1 MKHQH
6 QAARHRLSGWR
17 ALFIGLLPW
26 WALANTPP
34 HRIGFDNHETVTA
47 TLSTV
52 DINRLVV
59 ADDPIQNMSCPA
71 HLCTLSSQQQ
81 DQSGAVLL
89 SLNTQVP
96 FVLYVTTQSQK
107 NFGVRVQPQAVP
119 ARTTL
124 FEYRGMTLA
133 DSAFKPQAPYA
144 MQLATLLK
152 QMMRYQAGQLDRI
165 EGYQHQAITASD
177 QATVVAQAAAAA
189 VAQIPL
195 HVFASP
201 TFTGTVYRL
210 HNQSQTGQALAATA
224 FAGAT
229 VRAAA
234 VTQAQL
240 AVGETAL
247 LYLITRAGGATWSHG

>member
-6 QAARHRLSGWR
+6 QVARHRLSGWR
-17 ALFIGLLPW
+17 ALSIGLLPW
-26 WALANTPP
+26 LALANTPP

-52 DINRLVV
+52 DMNRLVV
-59 ADDPIQNMSCPA
+59 AADPIQNISCPA
-71 HLCTLSSQQQ
+71 HMCTLSAQQQ

-89 SLNTQVP
+89 SLNTQAP

-124 FEYRGMTLA
+124 FEYRGLTPA
-133 DSAFKPQAPYA
+133 ARAFTQQAPYA
-144 MQLATLLK
+144 TQLATLLK
-152 QMMRYQAGQLDRI
+152 QMMRFQAGRLARL
-165 EGYQHQAITASD
+165 EGYQHQAVTASD
-177 QATVVAQAAAAA
+177 QAAVVAQAATAA

-195 HVFASP
+195 HVFVSP
-201 TFTGTVYRL
+201 TLTGTVYRL
-210 HNQSQTGQALAATA
+210 HNQSQTAQALVATA
-224 FAGAT
+224 FANAT

-240 AVGETAL
+240 AVGESAL
-247 LYLITRAGGATWSHG
+247 LYLITRAGGASWSHG